1 MKKILFLVLTAT
13 LMMSL
18 ASCSD
23 KESSNN
29 VPSESSQIS
38 ETTGLTNEQCI
49 GTWEWSFE
57 DSPDKTN
64 FGGIETMELSDGGVG
79 KGTNSS
85 QKDGSYHPITWE
97 IEDDVLKVSFTAD
110 PLTGAFYVD
119 GDTMTSTDGGYVY
132 LKAD

>member
-1 MKKILFLVLTAT
+1 MLSLTA
-13 LMMSL
+13 
-18 ASCSD
+18 CGGGQGNND
-23 KESSNN
+23 NNESA
-29 VPSESSQIS
+29 
-38 ETTGLTNEQCI
+38 GLTSEQCI

-64 FGGIETMELSDGGVG
+64 FGGIETLELSDGGVG
-79 KGTNSS
+79 KGTNSMTE
-85 QKDGSYHPITWE
+85 DGSYYPITWE